1 MKNLSDLYYRL
12 SVEKIDQEFPET
24 EAEREAG
31 AQFAKLLYENLPE
44 KLAFE
49 ADSKVR
55 ECMAY
60 SNQRSF
66 CFGFAC
72 ATRLMAEV
80 YRNSDSGPK

>member
-12 SVEKIDQEFPET
+12 SVEKMDQEFPET
-24 EAEREAG
+24 EAEREAE
-31 AQFAKLLYENLPE
+31 AQLTKLLFENLPE